1 MAVSSQGSDPYAGV
15 GVAQA
20 TADPYADIGGTDPY
34 DGVGA
39 EAPVANQ
46 ALADAVAG
54 ALSVA
59 APVPTFVTK
68 AVLGRGGVVGDIAAE
83 VVPAI
88 GGAILGAP
96 AGIPGAI
103 AGGSAGALYGNALKQ
118 TREAV
123 RGERTK
129 VGWGELGVSGALGGT
144 PLGKI
149 KPLATTAATVAKTAG
164 VRGLTGGALAG
175 GAELARQITDDD
187 KVDLGRVGEVAL
199 VGFGFGSVLGGGE
212 GLDTAR
218 GLAKAKLPGA
228 VKAAVEP
235 PLLDTAPPVLD
246 APAVPP
252 NVANIRP
259 GPGVPPAE
267 GQTPLKFVTSAQ
279 NSPEL
284 KPELRA
290 GLAGYGDTITN
301 AETKAAASQVID
313 TAPSLDAVKAKVL
326 SNDKPDALSN
336 ATGIELVRRYQ
347 SDGKFQDAADIIY
360 DMATKARE
368 QGQAIQVLSTLSRS
382 TPEGM
387 AAYAQRMF
395 ERPLTAQEFADISAA
410 MKKIEGTTSPEVKL
424 ARTARLMDKIHGQA
438 MPSGMDEKLTA
449 SMNIAMLLNPK
460 TIIRNLGGNAIMA
473 AANIASDAVV
483 PMVDAGVSV
492 FTGKST
498 VSGPKVVE
506 YFKGLA
512 QPARDIKLGYQQ
524 ARSEGASRMASIGEG
539 LDTMAELGR
548 LTSSNKTEVGDI
560 NRAYRS
566 VFSSPVARSLE
577 RTLGTV
583 LGSTDRAFYT
593 AAFRSSIANQVKA
606 ARAAVPTA
614 DMVNNAALDA
624 AKAIYQDE
632 NFISKSLAKGKRAL
646 NLASTAGMTDKIGAG
661 EAVLKFTQVP
671 GALLM
676 RGIEFSPAGFIK
688 PMANALIPVFKK
700 TASFDQREFSQAF
713 GKALSGSAGL
723 VGAGYYLN
731 KMGIVSGA
739 PNPESKVREL
749 EKSLGFGE
757 YKINVSALKRAVTTM
772 DWSTPQKP
780 QAGDVFIN
788 YDWAQPLSFPLAMGA
803 DIASAKQKNQQ
814 DTIRG
819 KLKSAPGEVL
829 SGLMAG
835 ARTIEEQPMLTGL
848 SAFAADVS
856 DAARSGEGGI
866 ISALASSVARLP
878 GQYVPTASRQL
889 TQLLDNRVYETRGSD
904 VMENAYGQMAA
915 GIPKLAD
922 AMGYKPRYDI
932 QGAEKERY
940 QAGSNDWFNV
950 LINPSFVTRRQSDPA
965 LNELYRIWK
974 ATGESEQIPGNVR
987 AKVTINGESRQLTP
1001 LELSDYQQV
1010 VGRLARDGFQF
1021 VMRSD
1026 KYRSM
1031 DDEGRAKVLADIVGA
1046 SNRAARIKLFG
1057 DRPKNVD
1064 RWTAILTMKPTDTT
1078 EPIGAMG
1085 NGRRQ

>member
-1 MAVSSQGSDPYAGV
+1 MATSASGSDPYAGIS
-15 GVAQA
+15 VAEA
-20 TADPYADIGGTDPY
+20 TADPYAGIGAPDPY
-34 DGVGA
+34 EAVSVPEPANPAIAEGVVGA
-39 EAPVANQ
+39 IAATSPAPEA
-46 ALADAVAG
+46 
-54 ALSVA
+54 
-59 APVPTFVTK
+59 VTR
-68 AVLGRGGVVGDIAAE
+68 AVLTKGGAVGDIAAE
-83 VVPAI
+83 VIPAI
-88 GGAILGAP
+88 GGAIMGAP
-96 AGIPGAI
+96 GGIPGVI
-103 AGGSAGALYGNALKQ
+103 AGGSAGAAYGNLLKQ

-123 RGERTK
+123 RGERTSLGK
-129 VGWGELGVSGALGGT
+129 GELAVSTVLGGT

-164 VRGLTGGALAG
+164 VRGVVGGALAG
-175 GAELARQITDDD
+175 GAELTRQITDDEQ
-187 KVDLGRVGEVAL
+187 VDLGRVGEVAL
-199 VGFGFGSVLGGGE
+199 VGFGFGSILGGGE
-212 GLDTAR
+212 GLAASR

-228 VKAAVEP
+228 VKAVVEP
-235 PLLDTAPPVLD
+235 PLLEPDPVAPKP
-246 APAVPP
+246 APLP
-252 NVANIRP
+252 NVANIKP
-259 GPGVPPAE
+259 GPNVPPSE
-267 GQTPLKFVTSAQ
+267 GQTPLKLVTSAQ

-301 AETKAAASQVID
+301 AETIAAAKQNI
-313 TAPSLDAVKAKVL
+313 AAAESLDAVKAKVL

-336 ATGIELVRRYQ
+336 ATGLELVRQYQ
-347 SDGKFQDAADIIY
+347 SAGRFQDAADVIY
-360 DMATKARE
+360 DMATKARQ

-387 AAYAQRMF
+387 AAYAQRLL
-395 ERPLTAQEFADISAA
+395 ERPLTPQEFADISAA
-410 MKKIEGTTSPEVKL
+410 MKKIEGTTSPEVRL

-438 MPSGMDEKLTA
+438 QPAGLDEKLTA

-460 TIIRNLGGNAIMA
+460 TIIRNLGGNVIMA
-473 AANIASDAVV
+473 AANVASDAVIPV
-483 PMVDAGVSV
+483 VDQGVAV

-498 VSGPKVVE
+498 VSGPKVLE
-506 YFKGLA
+506 YFKGLG
-512 QPARDIKLGYQQ
+512 QPVRDIKMGYQQ
-524 ARSEGASRMASIGEG
+524 ARSEGASRMASLSEG

-593 AAFRSSIANQVKA
+593 AAFRSSLANQVKA
-606 ARAAVPTA
+606 SGAAVPTA

-632 NFISKSLAKGKRAL
+632 NFISKSLAKAKRGL
-646 NLASTAGMTDKIGAG
+646 NLASTAGMSEKIGAG

-688 PMANALIPVFKK
+688 PLANALIPVFKK
-700 TASFDQREFSQAF
+700 TASFDQREFSTAF
-713 GKALSGSAGL
+713 GKALAGSGGL

-731 KMGIVSGA
+731 QMGIVSGA
-739 PNPESKVREL
+739 PNQDPKVREL

-757 YKINVSALKRAVTTM
+757 YKVNVSALKRAITTM
-772 DWSTPQKP
+772 DWQTPQKP
-780 QAGDVFIN
+780 QAGDVYVN
-788 YDWAQPLSFPLAMGA
+788 YDWAQPISFPVAMGA
-803 DIASAKQKNQQ
+803 DIAEASKRNTQ
-814 DTIRG
+814 DTLRG
-819 KLKSAPGEVL
+819 KLKSAPGKVMA
-829 SGLMAG
+829 GLLAG

-856 DAARSGEGGI
+856 DASRSGEGGI
-866 ISALASSVARLP
+866 LSALAASVARLP

-904 VMENAYGQMAA
+904 AMENAYGQMAA
-915 GIPKLAD
+915 GIPKLAE
-922 AMGYKPRYDI
+922 AMGYKPRYDM

-950 LINPSFVTRRQSDPA
+950 LVNPAFVSRRQSDPA

-974 ATGESEQIPGNVR
+974 ATGETGQIPGNVR
-987 AKVTINGESRQLTP
+987 AKVTINGESRQLNP
-1001 LELSDYQQV
+1001 RELSDYQQV

-1026 KYRSM
+1026 KYRSL
-1031 DDEGRAKVLADIVGA
+1031 DDDGRAKVLADIVGA
-1046 SNRAARIKLFG
+1046 ANRAARIKLFG

-1064 RWTAILTMKPTDTT
+1064 RWTAILTFKPTETT
-1078 EPIGAMG
+1078 EPISAMG
-1085 NGRRQ
+1085 NGRR

>member
-1 MAVSSQGSDPYAGV
+1 MAVSSPSSDPYAEIGV
-15 GVAQA
+15 EET
-20 TADPYADIGGTDPY
+20 TADPYADIGAPDPY
-34 DGVGA
+34 EGLGA
-39 EAPVANQ
+39 PEPVNPAI
-46 ALADAVAG
+46 AEGVAG
-54 ALSVA
+54 AIA
-59 APVPTFVTK
+59 ATSPAPEFLTK
-68 AVLGRGGVVGDIAAE
+68 AMLTRGGVVGDIAAE

-88 GGAILGAP
+88 GGAIMGAP
-96 AGIPGAI
+96 GGIPGVI
-103 AGGSAGALYGNALKQ
+103 AGGAAGAAMGNTLKQ
-118 TREAV
+118 TREIIRGDRTDFGKGEFAV
-123 RGERTK
+123 ST
-129 VGWGELGVSGALGGT
+129 VLGGT

-149 KPLATTAATVAKTAG
+149 KPLATAAATVAKTAG
-164 VRGLTGGALAG
+164 VRGLVGGTLAG
-175 GAELARQITDDD
+175 GAELTRQITDDD
-187 KVDLGRVGEVAL
+187 QVDLGRVGEVAL
-199 VGFGFGSVLGGGE
+199 VGFGFGSILGGGE
-212 GLDTAR
+212 GLAASR

-228 VKAAVEP
+228 VKAVTE
-235 PLLDTAPPVLD
+235 PPVLEP
-246 APAVPP
+246 APVAKPVPP
-252 NVANIRP
+252 NVANIKP
-259 GPGVPPAE
+259 GPNVPPGE
-267 GQTPLKFVTSAQ
+267 GQTPLKLVTSAQ
-279 NSPEL
+279 NSPEIV
-284 KPELRA
+284 PELKA

-301 AETKAAASQVID
+301 AETIAAAKQNI
-313 TAPSLDAVKAKVL
+313 AAAESLDAVKAKVL

-336 ATGIELVRRYQ
+336 ATGLELIRQYQ
-347 SDGKFQDAADIIY
+347 TNGRFQDAADVIY
-360 DMATKARE
+360 DMATKARQ
-368 QGQAIQVLSTLSRS
+368 QGQAIQILSTLSRS

-387 AAYAQRMF
+387 AAYAQRLL
-395 ERPLTAQEFADISAA
+395 ERPLTPQEFKDISAA
-410 MKKIEGTTSPEVKL
+410 MKKIDGTASPEVRL
-424 ARTARLMDKIHGQA
+424 ARTARLMDKIHSQA
-438 MPSGMDEKLTA
+438 EPSGTAEKLTA

-460 TIIRNLGGNAIMA
+460 TVIRNLGGNVIMA
-473 AANIASDAVV
+473 AANVASDAVV
-483 PMVDAGVSV
+483 PIVDTGVSV

-498 VSGPKVVE
+498 VSGPKVLE
-506 YFKGLA
+506 YFKGLG
-512 QPARDIKLGYQQ
+512 QPVRDIKLGYQQ

-548 LTSSNKTEVGDI
+548 LTSSGKTEVGDI

-583 LGSTDRAFYT
+583 LGSADRAFYT
-593 AAFRSSIANQVKA
+593 AAFRSSLANQVKA
-606 ARAAVPTA
+606 SGAAVPTA

-688 PMANALIPVFKK
+688 PLANALIPVFKK
-700 TASFDQREFSQAF
+700 TAQFDQREFSTAF
-713 GKALSGSAGL
+713 GKALAGSAGL

-731 KMGIVSGA
+731 RMGIVSGA
-739 PNPESKVREL
+739 PNQDPKVREL
-749 EKSLGFGE
+749 EKSMGFGE
-757 YKINVSALKRAVTTM
+757 YKINVSALKRAIVSM
-772 DWSTPQKP
+772 DWTNPQQP

-788 YDWAQPLSFPLAMGA
+788 YDWAQPISFPVAMGA
-803 DIASAKQKNQQ
+803 DIASARQRNSQ
-814 DTIRG
+814 DTLRG
-819 KLKSAPGEVL
+819 KLKKAPGEIL

-835 ARTIEEQPMLTGL
+835 ARTMEEQPMLTGL

-889 TQLLDNRVYETRGSD
+889 TQLLENRVYETRGSD
-904 VMENAYGQMAA
+904 AMENAYGQMAA
-915 GIPKLAD
+915 GIPKLAE
-922 AMGYKPRYDI
+922 AMGYKPRYDM

-940 QAGSNDWFNV
+940 QNKSNDWFNV
-950 LINPSFVTRRQSDPA
+950 LVNPAFVTRRQSDPA

-974 ATGESEQIPGNVR
+974 DTGETGQIPGNVR
-987 AKVTINGESRQLTP
+987 AKITINGEPRQLNP
-1001 LELSDYQQV
+1001 RELSDYQQV

-1026 KYRSM
+1026 AYRAL
-1031 DDEGRAKVLADIVGA
+1031 DDDKRAKVLADIVGA

-1064 RWTAILTMKPTDTT
+1064 RWTALLTLKPTETT
-1078 EPIGAMG
+1078 EPISAMG
-1085 NGRRQ
+1085 NGRR